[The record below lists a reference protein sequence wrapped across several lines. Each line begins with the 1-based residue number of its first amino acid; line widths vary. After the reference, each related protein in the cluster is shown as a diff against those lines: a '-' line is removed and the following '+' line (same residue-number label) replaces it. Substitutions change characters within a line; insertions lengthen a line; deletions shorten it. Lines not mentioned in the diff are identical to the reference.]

1 MKNKTVTQLK
11 KILWKEFSRYI
22 RLRDAIRTTGNTKSA
37 LCITCKQLHEI
48 KGMDAGHGITR
59 GESSTLFDER
69 NVHAQCKRCN
79 MRGGEQYLYMI
90 EVDNL
95 YGEGTAEELQ
105 RLRHETKKFSRPEL
119 IEMIIDYKQR
129 IKEIDDKHGSPF
141 V

>member
-11 KILWKEFSRYI
+11 KILWKEFSRFI
-22 RLRDAIRTTGNTKSA
+22 RLRDSIRTTGNTKSL
-37 LCITCKQLHEI
+37 LCITCKSLVDI
-48 KGMDAGHGITR
+48 KSADAGHGITR

-69 NVHAQCKRCN
+69 NVHGQCKRCN

-90 EVDNL
+90 EVDKL

-119 IEMIIDYKQR
+119 IEMIEDYKQR
-129 IKEIDDKHGSPF
+129 IKEIDENFGSPW
-141 V
+141 